1 MLRIIE
7 CGVSG
12 VLLVIPDDSH
22 VWKKAGFMAQSDRRY
37 ATADRRIQEAQTD
50 DEPAGRQRRL
60 DGII

>member
-1 MLRIIE
+1 
-7 CGVSG
+7 VSG